1 MAAHNIVMAD
11 SPDQSSALSMGVGP
25 ELIKLRDKLPQ
36 LQHADGT
43 PLHALVV
50 DDEPTLADLVAMG
63 LTICGWEVTVANEGR
78 SAVEQARSTNP
89 DVLVLDWMLPGM
101 DGLEVL
107 SKIRAFDSEVPAL
120 FLTAKDSV
128 ENRIEG
134 LTAGG
139 DDYLTKPFA
148 MEELLIRL
156 HRLVQRSGVIAQDSS
171 ELTVGDLRM
180 NTRTHEVA
188 RAGEEIDL
196 TATQFELLRYLME
209 NARAVLSK
217 NQILDHVWGFD
228 LGGHSNIVEL
238 YISYLRK
245 KIDVGREPMIHTVR
259 GVGYVIRPV

>member
-1 MAAHNIVMAD
+1 MITHNIVMAE
-11 SPDQSSALSMGVGP
+11 SQDQSSVLSLGVGP
-25 ELIKLRDKLPQ
+25 ELIKLRDKLPK
-36 LQHADGT
+36 LQHVDGA
-43 PLHALVV
+43 PLRALVV

-63 LTICGWEVTVANEGR
+63 LTICGWDVKVANEGR
-78 SAVEQARSTNP
+78 AAVEEARTFHP

-107 SKIRAFDSEVPAL
+107 SKIRAFSPDVPSL

-128 ENRIEG
+128 QDRIQG
-134 LTAGG
+134 LSAGG

-148 MEELLIRL
+148 MEGLLIRL
-156 HRLVQRSGVIAQDSS
+156 HRLVQRSGVISQDSN

-180 NTRTHEVA
+180 NTRTHEVS

-209 NARAVLSK
+209 NAKAVLSK

-228 LGGHSNIVEL
+228 FGGHSNIVEL

-245 KIDVGREPMIHTVR
+245 KIDVDRDPMIHTVR
-259 GVGYVIRPV
+259 GVGYVIRPA